1 MTHPKV
7 KTTHLERQAVIY
19 VRQSSPQQVEL
30 HLESQRRQYQLVEL
44 VQKLGWSE
52 AQCEV
57 IDDDQAISGSQSY
70 NRPGYQRLVSMLVL
84 QDVGIIVGL
93 EVARLARNSLDWYQL
108 LELAAVFNV
117 LVADEDGV
125 YDLNDFNDRV
135 LLGLKGMFAEIELYH
150 IRARLVG
157 GRLNKAQR
165 GEFRVQ
171 LPVGMDWDDITDK
184 PRRAVD
190 QSVHDAIAL
199 VFRLFRQLRSLRG
212 VLHYLKREGLEL
224 PYQRQQRGVGRIIRW
239 RRPYYDAIRS
249 ILTNPVYAGVYCFG
263 KRERRVNP
271 IEQTVHVH
279 SRPREEWD
287 VFLPDNHPG
296 YITLAEF
303 EENQRI
309 IANNAYQFPHS
320 QGATRR
326 GPALLQGLVVCQHCG
341 HHMRVRYSNGEA
353 YYTCDLAHRR
363 YGEAICNQ
371 ASAKRVDALVEEL
384 FLSVVNA
391 GTLELSLAHDEQL
404 RQEVQVVDR
413 GWQQK
418 LQRLEY
424 EANLARR
431 RYEAVDP
438 DNRLVA
444 QTLETEW
451 NQKLLALADTR
462 KTYEAQRTTA
472 YQLASTLEQM
482 QDVVTHLRDYW
493 FADHITAQDKKE
505 LLRCLIEQV
514 VLESRGKVI
523 RAHVQWYGG
532 ATSELD
538 VPKYLFSSPHIYHRI
553 CELAREHTDHKI
565 AELLNQE
572 GLTTVKGK
580 RWTPRH
586 VMDFRRSNAIP
597 SGFTTNADLRI
608 PDTGYITSAEAARQ
622 LGVNVTSI
630 QKWYKWGIL
639 SGRQDGPGMPLWIA
653 WNADVMLR
661 LNGGATPDPRM
672 VSVRSL
678 CIDRGQRPDA
688 IFAWACEHG
697 HQIYRLRRASA
708 LRFFIL
714 PHEVSTPPE

>member
-7 KTTHLERQAVIY
+7 KTTHLDRKAVIY
-19 VRQSSPQQVEL
+19 VRQSSLQQVEH
-30 HLESQRRQYQLVEL
+30 HLESQRRQYQQVEL
-44 VQKLGWSE
+44 AQALGWSE
-52 AQCEV
+52 ARCEI

-70 NRPGYQRLVSMLVL
+70 NRPGYQRLVSMLAL
-84 QDVGIIVGL
+84 QEVGIIVGL
-93 EVARLARNSLDWYQL
+93 EVARLARNSLDWYQM

-157 GRLNKAQR
+157 GRLNKARR
-165 GEFRVQ
+165 GEFQIR
-171 LPVGMDWDDITDK
+171 LPIGLDWDADASK
-184 PRRAVD
+184 PRLAVD
-190 QSVHDAIAL
+190 QSVRDAIAL
-199 VFRLFRQLRSLRG
+199 VFHLFRQLRSMRG

-271 IEQTVHVH
+271 IQQTVHVRQ
-279 SRPREEWD
+279 RPREEWD

-296 YITLAEF
+296 YITLSEF

-309 IANNAYQFPHS
+309 IANNAYKFPQS
-320 QGATRR
+320 QGAVRR

-341 HHMRVRYSNGEA
+341 HNMRVRYSKGEP

-363 YGEAICNQ
+363 YGEAICNR
-371 ASAKRVDALVEEL
+371 ASARRVDALVEEL
-384 FLSVVNA
+384 FLTVVNA
-391 GTLELSLAHDEQL
+391 GTLDLSVSHDEQL
-404 RQEVQVVDR
+404 RQEADQVDR

-451 NQKLLALADTR
+451 NQKLLALEDTR
-462 KTYEAQRTTA
+462 KVYNTQRTTA
-472 YQLASTLEQM
+472 FQLTSTLEQM

-493 FADHITAQDKKE
+493 FTEHITPQDKKE
-505 LLRCLIEQV
+505 MLRCLIEQV
-514 VLESRGKVI
+514 FLESRGKVI
-523 RAHVQWYGG
+523 HAQVQWYGG

-538 VPKYLFSSPHIYHRI
+538 VPKYLFSSPHIYHRVR
-553 CELAREHTDHKI
+553 ELAREYTDHKI

-572 GLTTVKGK
+572 GLTTVKNK
-580 RWTPRH
+580 SWTPRR
-586 VMDFRRSNAIP
+586 VMDFRLSNAIP

-608 PDTGYITSAEAARQ
+608 PNTGYITSAEAAQQ
-622 LGVNVTSI
+622 LGVNVTTI

-639 SGRQDGPGMPLWIA
+639 PGQQDGPGMPLWIK
-653 WNADVMLR
+653 WNDDVMHR

-672 VSVRSL
+672 ISVRSL
-678 CIDRGQRPDA
+678 CMTRNQRPDA
-688 IFAWACEHG
+688 IYVWACEQG
-697 HQIYRLRRASA
+697 HQLYRLRRGTA
-708 LRFFIL
+708 LRFFVL
-714 PHEVSTPPE
+714 PHEASTPPE